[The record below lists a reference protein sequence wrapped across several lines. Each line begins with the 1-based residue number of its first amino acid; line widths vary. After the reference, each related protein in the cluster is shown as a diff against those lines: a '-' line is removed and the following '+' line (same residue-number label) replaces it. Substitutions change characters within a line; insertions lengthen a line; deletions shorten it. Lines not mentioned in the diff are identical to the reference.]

1 MFSEAILRDNLLGK
15 LTVLESGLK
24 FVEKEKYLPSQIGT
38 RGFIDILAIDSN
50 GRYVLIELKRSDS
63 SARQAL
69 HEILKY
75 VEGVKENLA
84 VKEDEIRVFV
94 VSTEWRELL
103 VPFSSLKSRVSFSI
117 TGFDLEVSPQGDI
130 VSSKKV
136 DPIQLR
142 SDRLFTSWHEI
153 FKYTSLKSMRR
164 GMGEIKK
171 ACLKKG
177 IKDYVL
183 IVLDIS
189 TEAARLDV
197 HRKYNKLSAL
207 LGPVGEGRSFEEYL
221 SRMALPKFVLYF
233 SMLQLDVDY
242 CKQKLKKLLS
252 EDELAEWEESI
263 EGVCDEELL
272 LLCHV
277 RMMNASP
284 VAHFD
289 DYEVSYPARFIERV
303 YHEGWNVSEIIRSG
317 AISSNQALLDEVI
330 ISEIAGDSGNTR
342 QRYKK
347 TLDSHGFKNL
357 ESVRKEVISCLTDN
371 LQWKDQVGR
380 VMSWLE
386 SLTGVTSVEIS
397 IFNPNHILLSLYF
410 MCGKGEGLT
419 ALPYYYFKVR
429 TEKELFLV
437 FGFLEP
443 NDKKPSMR
451 AVIDKNFEGEYLNL
465 LLQLQWGGYNSKDS
479 LVCRDVGLSYETY
492 LKDIEGDD
500 AGRYRKLSVFGFED
514 CDEISHTTGLMS
526 YLESNKAFIDDLVNF
541 YSKFWDG
548 VVFTYSRETYVFES

>member
-1 MFSEAILRDNLLGK
+1 
-15 LTVLESGLK
+15 
-24 FVEKEKYLPSQIGT
+24 
-38 RGFIDILAIDSN
+38 
-50 GRYVLIELKRSDS
+50 
-63 SARQAL
+63 
-69 HEILKY
+69 
-75 VEGVKENLA
+75 
-84 VKEDEIRVFV
+84 
-94 VSTEWRELL
+94 
-103 VPFSSLKSRVSFSI
+103 
-117 TGFDLEVSPQGDI
+117 
-130 VSSKKV
+130 
-136 DPIQLR
+136 
-142 SDRLFTSWHEI
+142 
-153 FKYTSLKSMRR
+153 
-164 GMGEIKK
+164 
-171 ACLKKG
+171 
-177 IKDYVL
+177 
-183 IVLDIS
+183 
-189 TEAARLDV
+189 
-197 HRKYNKLSAL
+197 
-207 LGPVGEGRSFEEYL
+207 
-221 SRMALPKFVLYF
+221 MALPKFVLYF

-252 EDELAEWEESI
+252 KDELAEWEESI
-263 EGVCDEELL
+263 EEVRDEELL

-330 ISEIAGDSGNTR
+330 ISEIAGDLGSTR

-357 ESVRKEVISCLTDN
+357 KSVRKEVISCLTDN

-410 MCGKGEGLT
+410 MCGKGEGLP
-419 ALPYYYFKVR
+419 ALPYYYFKVK
-429 TEKELFLV
+429 TEKDFFLV
-437 FGFLEP
+437 FGFLES

-479 LVCRDVGLSYETY
+479 LVCRDIGLSYETY
-492 LKDIEGDD
+492 LKNIEGDD

-514 CDEISHTTGLMS
+514 CDEVSHTAGLMS
-526 YLESNKAFIDDLVNF
+526 YLESNKAFVDDLVNF

-548 VVFTYSRETYVFES
+548 VVFTYSREAYVFES